1 MLGFCLELFPTFS
14 LKLTLNMNCTL
25 YFKSVCCSVWCK
37 CFNFVWY
44 VFYLEGK
51 ENSSDLK
58 RVVFKDTVVKL
69 SFHKLHEL
77 VSNLK
82 WYMAIQF
89 LKFHCVEDYLNIYC
103 KVTSLS
109 SFGLSNIVKI
119 KFYHITLLRL
129 FHVGV
134 EMNNQTYF

>member
-1 MLGFCLELFPTFS
+1 M
-14 LKLTLNMNCTL
+14 
-25 YFKSVCCSVWCK
+25 
-37 CFNFVWY
+37 
-44 VFYLEGK
+44 FYLEGK

-58 RVVFKDTVVKL
+58 KVVFKDTVVKL

-82 WYMAIQF
+82 LYMAIQF

-129 FHVGV
+129 FYVGV